1 MLQAIAKKLET
12 EASIF
17 QVICY
22 TLIVSKHLPPSSLI
36 NAVMDLVM
44 TFKVTSNNI
53 ERGREGVV
61 RNVFK
66 FSICF
71 QECIFRWK
79 SIFLAEYINNF
90 ATSQLPVEIQ

>member
-12 EASIF
+12 EAIF
-17 QVICY
+17 QDICD

-53 ERGREGVV
+53 ERGRGG
-61 RNVFK
+61 
-66 FSICF
+66 
-71 QECIFRWK
+71 
-79 SIFLAEYINNF
+79 
-90 ATSQLPVEIQ
+90 